1 MRMLVVKQPWARLI
15 ASGAKTVE
23 VRTWTTRYRGP
34 VAIAAGYGW
43 DPRALLGREE
53 TDARGALVCVVDL
66 LDVQA
71 WDERRHRRASRVPR
85 DVIVPDHAF
94 AWVIGAP
101 RLVTPPLPHR
111 GRLGLYADLEASALA
126 ETISSTSPSPSA
138 DPPRPQM
145 HRLAT

>member
-1 MRMLVVKQPWARLI
+1 MRVLVVKQPWARLI

-34 VAIAAGYGW
+34 VAIAAGCGW
-43 DPRALLGREE
+43 DPRAHLGREE

-71 WDERRHRRASRVPR
+71 WDEQRHRRASQVPR
-85 DVIVPDHAF
+85 DTAIPGHAF

-111 GRLGLYADLEASALA
+111 GRLGLYADPQASAL
-126 ETISSTSPSPSA
+126 ISSTSPSPSA

>member
-1 MRMLVVKQPWARLI
+1 MDDAVSRADCHCGRVRM
-15 ASGAKTVE
+15 
-23 VRTWTTRYRGP
+23 
-34 VAIAAGYGW
+34 
-43 DPRALLGREE
+43 DPRAHLGREE

-71 WDERRHRRASRVPR
+71 WDEQRHRRASQVPR
-85 DVIVPDHAF
+85 DTAIPGHAF

-111 GRLGLYADLEASALA
+111 GRLGLYADPQASAL
-126 ETISSTSPSPSA
+126 ISSTSPSPSA